1 MRIAENIRHIVSK
14 LPQDVRLVAVS
25 KTKPAE
31 ALREAYDAGQRIF
44 GENYVQELCSKQPVL
59 PADIEWHL
67 IGHLQTNKV
76 KYIAPFVTCIQSVD
90 SEKLLKEIDKEAGK
104 NNRVIDVLLEISIA
118 SDGSKFGFEPDESFI
133 FLSEGHYK
141 SFEHVRFCGVMGM
154 GSFSDDAVIT
164 RTEYRLLK
172 KVYGRLKASVFA
184 DCDSFCEISMG
195 MSHDYGIAI
204 EEGSTLVRVGTSIFG
219 ERNYKNQA

>member
-1 MRIAENIRHIVSK
+1 MSIAENIQQIVAQ
-14 LPQDVRLVAVS
+14 LPPQVRLVAVS

-31 ALREAYDAGQRIF
+31 ALLEAYDAGQRIF
-44 GENYVQELCSKQPVL
+44 GENYVQELCSKQPLL

-76 KYIAPFVTCIQSVD
+76 KYVAPFVTCIQSVD
-90 SEKLLKEIDKEAGK
+90 SEKLLKEIDKEARK

-118 SDGSKFGFEPDESFI
+118 SDGSKFGFDPDETFS
-133 FLSEGHYK
+133 FLSEDQYK
-141 SFEHVRFCGVMGM
+141 LFPNVRFCGVMGM
-154 GSFSDDAVIT
+154 GSFSDDADIT

-172 KVYGRLKASVFA
+172 SISDRLKATVFA

-195 MSHDYGIAI
+195 MSNDYGIAI
-204 EEGSTLVRVGTSIFG
+204 EEGSTLVRVGTFIFG
-219 ERNYKNQA
+219 ERNYNAL

>member
-1 MRIAENIRHIVSK
+1 MSIAENIQRIVSQ
-14 LPQDVRLVAVS
+14 LQVNVRLVAVS
-25 KTKPAE
+25 KTKPVA

-44 GENYVQELCSKQPVL
+44 GENYVQELLSKQTLMPQDV
-59 PADIEWHL
+59 EWHL

-76 KYIAPFVTCIQSVD
+76 KYIAPFVSCIQSVD
-90 SEKLLKEIDKEAGK
+90 SEKLLREIDKEARK

-118 SDGSKFGFEPDESFI
+118 SDSSKFGFEPDETFS
-133 FLSEGHYK
+133 FLSDGQHK
-141 SFEHVRFCGVMGM
+141 LFPNVRFCGVMGM
-154 GSFSDDAVIT
+154 GSFSDDVAVT
-164 RTEYRLLK
+164 RNEYRLLK
-172 KVYGRLKASVFA
+172 SISERLKSTVFA

-219 ERNYKNQA
+219 ERNYNQ

>member
-1 MRIAENIRHIVSK
+1 MGIAENIQKIVSQ
-14 LPQDVRLVAVS
+14 LPSNVRLVAVS

-90 SEKLLKEIDKEAGK
+90 SEKLLIEIDKEARK
-104 NNRVIDVLLEISIA
+104 NDRVIDVLLEISIA
-118 SDGSKFGFEPDESFI
+118 SDGSKFGFEPDEFFS
-133 FLSEGHYK
+133 FLSEGQYK
-141 SFEHVRFCGVMGM
+141 MFQYVRFCGVMGM
-154 GSFSDDAVIT
+154 GSFSDDAEIT
-164 RTEYRLLK
+164 RIEYRLLK
-172 KVYGRLKASVFA
+172 SVFDRLKSTVFT
-184 DCDSFCEISMG
+184 DCNSFCEISMG

-204 EEGSTLVRVGTSIFG
+204 EEGSNLVRVGTSIFG
-219 ERNYKNQA
+219 ERNYKQ

>member
-1 MRIAENIRHIVSK
+1 MSIAENIQQIVAQ
-14 LPQDVRLVAVS
+14 LPPQVRLVAVS

-76 KYIAPFVTCIQSVD
+76 KYVAPFVTCIQSVD
-90 SEKLLKEIDKEAGK
+90 SEKLLKEIDKEARK

-118 SDGSKFGFEPDESFI
+118 SDGSKFGFEPDETFP
-133 FLSEGHYK
+133 FLSDGQYRL
-141 SFEHVRFCGVMGM
+141 FPNVRFCGVMGM
-154 GSFSDDAVIT
+154 GSFSDDADIT

-172 KVYGRLKASVFA
+172 SISDRLKATVFA

-195 MSHDYGIAI
+195 MSNDYGIAI
-204 EEGSTLVRVGTSIFG
+204 EEGSTLVRVGTFIFG
-219 ERNYKNQA
+219 ERNYNAL

>member
-1 MRIAENIRHIVSK
+1 MGIAENIQEIVSQ
-14 LPQDVRLVAVS
+14 LPSGVRLVAVS

-90 SEKLLKEIDKEAGK
+90 SEKLLKEIDKEARK

-118 SDGSKFGFEPDESFI
+118 SDGSKFGFEPDETFS
-133 FLSEGHYK
+133 FLSEGQYK
-141 SFEHVRFCGVMGM
+141 MFQHVRFCGVMGM
-154 GSFSDDAVIT
+154 GSFSDDADIT
-164 RTEYRLLK
+164 RAEYRLLK
-172 KVYGRLKASVFA
+172 KVSDRLKTSVFA
-184 DCDSFCEISMG
+184 DCDTFCEISMG

-219 ERNYKNQA
+219 ERNYKQ